1 MAFIFILPIL
11 EFKEFSIFL
20 LIVSCV
26 VSVWVIVSCVV
37 SVWVVGARG
46 RWSRR
51 SRAGALASGVSIV
64 VVRRAAVSAFR
75 HGAFSILLTSV
86 ISVVGC

>member
-20 LIVSCV
+20 L
-26 VSVWVIVSCVV
+26 IVSCVV